1 MRALLAQLCSE
12 AGAIDVNLAR
22 AEALLAEH
30 RQVQLAVFPELF
42 LQGYRIGSAARDA
55 CAADGDEIARMRVGA
70 ARAGTAVIV
79 GFAERAASGELYNSA
94 ACIDADGSLLGVHR
108 KTHLFGSREREV
120 FHEGSSL
127 LLVELAGLAVAPLI
141 CFEVEFPEPARALAC
156 AGAEILV
163 TIAANM
169 SPYGA
174 EQELA
179 IRARALENRRPHLYV
194 NSVGRCEQ
202 LEFVGGSAAI
212 DRNGVIAVSAGR
224 EEEVMEV
231 EVPSSFGQAGVDVD
245 YLDRVRF
252 DLPVL
257 VASNHTGQRG
267 TDEHDR
273 G

>member
-1 MRALLAQLCSE
+1 MRALLAQLSSE
-12 AGAIDVNLAR
+12 AGAIEVNLAR
-22 AEALLAEH
+22 SQRLLAEH
-30 RQVQLAVFPELF
+30 REVQLAVFPELF
-42 LQGYRIGSAARDA
+42 LQGYRIGWAARHA
-55 CAADGDEIARMRVGA
+55 CAADGEEIARVRDCA

-79 GFAERAASGELYNSA
+79 GFAERAPSGEVFNSA

-120 FHEGSSL
+120 FCKGESL

-156 AGAEILV
+156 AGADILV

-194 NSVGRCEQ
+194 NSVGRCEE
-202 LEFVGGSAAI
+202 LEFLGGSAAI
-212 DRNGVIAVSAGR
+212 DCRGAIEASAGSS
-224 EEEVMEV
+224 EQVLEI
-231 EVPSSFGQAGVDVD
+231 EVPSGFDEAGADID

-252 DLPVL
+252 DLPVA
-257 VASNHTGQRG
+257 VASNHTGRRG
-267 TDEHDR
+267 DR
-273 G
+273 